1 MSLDLVARY
10 NAACKTLGL
19 PVVVGL
25 DLTDKTDAESVVATY
40 RNSGMAEVENEFFPS
55 LVTIVIKKYGVTHPH
70 TMETVIRL
78 LEQQAQSVDPAH
90 QAQVAEFFRKI
101 EANCVEYRRS

>member
-10 NAACKTLGL
+10 NTACKTLGL
-19 PVVVGL
+19 PIKMGL
-25 DLTDKTDAESVVATY
+25 DLTDKTDAESVVATW
-40 RNSGMAEVENEFFPS
+40 RSTEEVEIFPC
-55 LVTIVIKKYGVTHPH
+55 LVTIVVNRCGVTHPH

-78 LEQQAQSVDPAH
+78 LEAKADRVDPVR